1 MILSLLKERFR
12 QALEGL
18 VDQPEPYLDQIRPTQ
33 NPAFG
38 DFQANMAMP
47 LAKVLSQPPRQ
58 VAQHII
64 DRLQFADFLEVPEI
78 AGAGFI
84 NLRLKNNWLAN
95 KAGTAAGDARLGVPV
110 TTKPETIVVDYSS
123 PNVAKPMHVGHI
135 RSTVIGNAIGR
146 VLRFLGHRVIADNHL
161 GDWGTQFGMII
172 YGFRNFCDENVFE
185 ENPVCELG
193 RLYRLVRQLMDYHSA
208 VAALKDWEV
217 QACQAQAKL
226 DAQRACVAALK
237 ESNAKKDERKKA
249 ESICSRLK
257 DEADR
262 ARERFESGQ
271 KKINAVENDPVLK
284 ELAASHTD
292 INAAVLHETA
302 LLHQGN
308 ADNIELW
315 KRFLPEC
322 IKDIN
327 AIYDEFGVTF
337 DTTLGES
344 FYHPFLGKLVDK
356 LLADGVARESDG
368 AICIFVEGQPVPMII
383 RKKDGAFLYATT
395 DLATIA
401 WREEQYHPDR
411 ILYVVDTRQSLHFQQ
426 LFTVAKQLG
435 YKNIDFVH
443 VNFGT
448 ILGDD
453 GRPFKTRSGDTV
465 GLSSLLDEAKSR
477 AYDIVC
483 AGDKDGDDTPRFTQ
497 QERREI
503 ASVVGIGAL
512 VYSDLS
518 QNRESDYVFSYDR
531 MLAMNGN
538 TAAYMQYAC
547 ARVRSI
553 FSRGEI
559 DVKQLEKDASN
570 GKIAI
575 VLTEPQ
581 ERALALELL
590 KFADALNAVAKDYRP
605 NQLTSYLYELAN
617 CYSAFF
623 EKCPVLRATDNAVRT
638 SRLLLCD
645 LTAKTIEKGLDLL
658 GIKTV
663 ERM

>member
-18 VDQPEPYLDQIRPTQ
+18 VPRPEHYLDQIRPTQ

-47 LAKVLSQPPRQ
+47 LSKILSLSPRE
-58 VAQHII
+58 VAQQII
-64 DRLQFADFLEVPEI
+64 ERLRFADFLEEPEI
-78 AGAGFI
+78 AGPGFI
-84 NLRLKNNWLAN
+84 NLRLKNVWLAT
-95 KAGTAAGDARLGVPV
+95 KASQAVCQPRLGVPV
-110 TTKPETIVVDYSS
+110 TNRPETIVVDYSS

-172 YGFRNFCDENVFE
+172 YGFRNFCDENIYE
-185 ENPVCELG
+185 ENPICELG
-193 RLYRLVRQLMDYHSA
+193 RLYRLVRQLMDYHVAVSA
-208 VAALKDWEV
+208 LNEWEKLALES
-217 QACQAQAKL
+217 QGKL
-226 DAQRACVAALK
+226 EAQRACLTALK
-237 ESNAKKDERKKA
+237 ESGAKKEERKKA
-249 ESICSRLK
+249 ESLCSRLK

-262 ARERFESGQ
+262 ARERFESGR
-271 KKINAVENDPVLK
+271 KKIEAVQSDPVLK
-284 ELAASHTD
+284 ELADKHAD

-302 LLHQGN
+302 LLHQGDRAN
-308 ADNIELW
+308 LELW

-327 AIYDEFGVTF
+327 AIYEEFGVTF

-344 FYHPFLGKLVDK
+344 FYQPFLGKLVDK
-356 LLADGVARESDG
+356 LVTDGVARESDG
-368 AICIFVEGQPVPMII
+368 AICIFVDGQTVPMII

-411 ILYVVDTRQSLHFQQ
+411 VLYVVDTRQSLHFQQ
-426 LFTVAKQLG
+426 LFAVAKQLG
-435 YKNIDFVH
+435 YGHTDFAH

-465 GLSSLLDEAKSR
+465 GLGSLLDEAKSR

-483 AGDKDGDDTPRFTQ
+483 AGDDADREGPRFSEH
-497 QERREI
+497 ERRDI

-553 FSRGEI
+553 FSRGGI
-559 DVKQLEKDASN
+559 DVSQLEKKAAS
-570 GKIAI
+570 GKAAI
-575 VLTEPQ
+575 VPTEPQ
-581 ERALALELL
+581 ERALVLELL
-590 KFADALNAVAKDYRP
+590 KFADALSAVAKDYRP

-623 EKCPVLRATDNAVRT
+623 EKCPVLRANDDAVRT

-645 LTAKTIEKGLDLL
+645 LTVKTIEKGLELL